1 MNDIKPIWQRPSKV
15 EEDEYKAFY
24 KSFSKESDDPM
35 AYIHFTAEGE
45 VTFKSI
51 LFVPTSAPRGLFDE
65 YGSKKSD
72 YIKLYVRR
80 VFITD
85 DFHDMMPK
93 YLNFVKGVVS
103 IWRLLGE
110 EGSRVGVLKWVFFWS
125 VGWFCFSLTFV
136 LLVELLLSAGGLG

>member
-1 MNDIKPIWQRPSKV
+1 M
-15 EEDEYKAFY
+15 
-24 KSFSKESDDPM
+24 
-35 AYIHFTAEGE
+35 
-45 VTFKSI
+45 
-51 LFVPTSAPRGLFDE
+51 
-65 YGSKKSD
+65 
-72 YIKLYVRR
+72 RR